1 MGEQDKRVTILT
13 KEGGKLQAIAKGA
26 KSSRGKLSGSTQLFY
41 YGDFLLDKGRTFYYI
56 REVQILESFYSIR
69 QDFLKVSYGAFMLET
84 ATVLSLDGQE
94 NRDLLFL
101 LLKGLM
107 ALKAEGQDDQ
117 TIAMTFAMRSVSDNG
132 FRPQI
137 DHCDMCGRPV
147 DEGSAWAF
155 IIGRGALTCPDC
167 QRKTQEYGKRVSA
180 TVLRALKYIVTS
192 PVDRVYRFA
201 ILPEFG
207 QELASLVE
215 EYVVTHTGQ
224 NYASLTFMKKNLL

>member
-1 MGEQDKRVTILT
+1 
-13 KEGGKLQAIAKGA
+13 
-26 KSSRGKLSGSTQLFY
+26 
-41 YGDFLLDKGRTFYYI
+41 
-56 REVQILESFYSIR
+56 
-69 QDFLKVSYGAFMLET
+69 
-84 ATVLSLDGQE
+84 
-94 NRDLLFL
+94 
-101 LLKGLM
+101 M

-155 IIGRGALTCPDC
+155 IIGRGALICPDC

-224 NYASLTFMKKNLL
+224 NYASLNFMKKNLL